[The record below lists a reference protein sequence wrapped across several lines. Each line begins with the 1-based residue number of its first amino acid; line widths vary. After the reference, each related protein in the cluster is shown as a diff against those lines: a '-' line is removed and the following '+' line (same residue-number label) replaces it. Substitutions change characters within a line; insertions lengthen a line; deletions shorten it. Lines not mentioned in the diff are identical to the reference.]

1 MTTPRTHGV
10 HLFLATILIA
20 LFALA
25 SSASSTSAGLS
36 ERELQTQFN
45 SWMRNHGRSYNADEF
60 LPRYQAWRSNM
71 DFIEEFNRQG
81 NRTFA
86 VAMNQFGDLTPEEF
100 GRLHKGHLSN
110 PAEVKRRLDQES
122 LQRQD
127 QICGSTPAASWD
139 WVTQGAVTPVKNQGS
154 CGDCWAFSAV
164 GGVEGA
170 RKIAGGSLI
179 SLSEQMLLDCA
190 EGTGNLG
197 CSGGNVGITYSW
209 MINNRADLMEEAA
222 YPYTGVQSTCM
233 YSGGGSQGIG
243 SYANVV
249 PGSESDLLAKAAVG
263 PVTVAIDA
271 SLQSFM
277 FYSGGYYY
285 DPSCSSTALDHAVLV
300 VGWGSEA
307 SGDYWLVK
315 NSWGTS
321 WGDGGY
327 IYMARN
333 KGNNC
338 GIASLAVLPCI
349 GPTCP

>member
-1 MTTPRTHGV
+1 MSQTQTAATKRKWPLQTSANQRELGRREWHMINPVRFPVLYLKSQSGLIALINKPAKTHQTSQVRLCHKRKKRKNCSVQQPHAPKMMTTPRTHGV

-139 WVTQGAVTPVKNQGS
+139 WVTQGKKA
-154 CGDCWAFSAV
+154 CW
-164 GGVEGA
+164 G
-170 RKIAGGSLI
+170 
-179 SLSEQMLLDCA
+179 
-190 EGTGNLG
+190 
-197 CSGGNVGITYSW
+197 
-209 MINNRADLMEEAA
+209 
-222 YPYTGVQSTCM
+222 
-233 YSGGGSQGIG
+233 
-243 SYANVV
+243 
-249 PGSESDLLAKAAVG
+249 
-263 PVTVAIDA
+263 
-271 SLQSFM
+271 
-277 FYSGGYYY
+277 
-285 DPSCSSTALDHAVLV
+285 DPSVSGMCAVWNVSSHTV
-300 VGWGSEA
+300 
-307 SGDYWLVK
+307 
-315 NSWGTS
+315 
-321 WGDGGY
+321 
-327 IYMARN
+327 
-333 KGNNC
+333 
-338 GIASLAVLPCI
+338 
-349 GPTCP
+349 PTQVQ